1 MDFTTMTGPQLVAVW
16 NEMVLTAA
24 DFGLDVKPVKKF
36 KDQKSGVA
44 RCEKLHAQL
53 QAKKSPEAA
62 APAVPAV
69 DTNEDGL
76 GIPEFLKRDLKKEPP
91 PKPSPADLVPK
102 MRTFVDTSAKRD
114 LRVAQNLEEKG
125 IAILAAQAEEKKK
138 KTAARIQKMHDTK
151 KERDAEKLEKAN
163 AARKAE
169 GLEELTTLNPTRM
182 RKQETTTMAK
192 KTVKKTAAK
201 KSAAKANGSGKRI
214 DSEGVITKI
223 IKEYPSKQE
232 GTFAMKVWNAIAP
245 KMTVEDLYAK
255 VKDKRASAYLRW
267 FVSHEYVKVS

>member
-1 MDFTTMTGPQLVAVW
+1 MDFKTMTGPQLVATW
-16 NEMVLTAA
+16 NEMVLTGA
-24 DFGLDVKPVKKF
+24 DFGLDLQPVKKF

-44 RCEKLHAQL
+44 RCEKLHALL
-53 QAKKSPEAA
+53 QNKKVS
-62 APAVPAV
+62 
-69 DTNEDGL
+69 DTHLDLSLPTADDEDG
-76 GIPEFLKRDLKKEPP
+76 IPKFLQRDITKEPP

-102 MRTFVDTSAKRD
+102 MRTFVDTSAKARN

-125 IAILAAQAEEKKK
+125 VAILAAQAEEKKK
-138 KTAARIQKMHDTK
+138 KTAERIKKMHDK
-151 KERDAEKLEKAN
+151 KAERDAEKLEKAN

>member
-1 MDFTTMTGPQLVAVW
+1 MDFKTMTGPQLVATW

-53 QAKKSPEAA
+53 QEKKPQAA
-62 APAVPAV
+62 VVPA
-69 DTNEDGL
+69 DDEE
-76 GIPEFLKRDLKKEPP
+76 GIPKFLQRDITKEPP

-102 MRTFVDTSAKRD
+102 MRTFVDTSAKARN
-114 LRVAQNLEEKG
+114 LRVAQNLDEKG
-125 IAILAAQAEEKKK
+125 VAILAAQAEEKKK
-138 KTAARIQKMHDTK
+138 KTAERIQKMKDDK
-151 KERDAEKLEKAN
+151 KERDAKKLEKAN

-245 KMTVEDLYAK
+245 KMTVEDRYAK

>member
-1 MDFTTMTGPQLVAVW
+1 MDFKTMTGPQLVATW

-53 QAKKSPEAA
+53 QAKKPAQDA

-69 DTNEDGL
+69 DTDED
-76 GIPEFLKRDLKKEPP
+76 GIPEFLKRDPKKEPP

-102 MRTFVDTSAKRD
+102 MRTFVDTSAKTRD
-114 LRVAQNLEEKG
+114 LRVAQNLDEKG
-125 IAILAAQAEEKKK
+125 LAILAAQAEEKKK
-138 KTAARIQKMHDTK
+138 KTAERIQKMKDDK
-151 KERDAEKLEKAN
+151 KEREAEKLEKAN

-214 DSEGVITKI
+214 DNDGIITKI
-223 IKEYPSKQE
+223 IKEYPSKQK
-232 GTFAMKVWNAIAP
+232 GTFAMKVWDAIGP
-245 KMTVEDLYAK
+245 KMSPSELYAK
-255 VKDKRASAYLRW
+255 MKDPRASAYVRW
-267 FVSHEYVKVS
+267 FVAHQYVKIS